1 MESLKA
7 KIMESL
13 KAKSLVREV
22 FADNGEHSHYELLD
36 AETGKVIWAEEEKDE
51 KFEFEKAAEPM
62 IKYLAE
68 NHHPHMQVLIDST
81 SAILLEQEKRYTN
94 SSYVVD

>member
-1 MESLKA
+1 MESLKV
-7 KIMESL
+7 KP
-13 KAKSLVREV
+13 LVREV

-36 AETGKVIWAEEEKDE
+36 AETGKVLWTEEEKDE
-51 KFEFEKAAEPM
+51 KFEKAAEPM

-81 SAILLEQEKRYTN
+81 SAILLEQERMYTN

>member
-1 MESLKA
+1 MESLKV
-7 KIMESL
+7 KP
-13 KAKSLVREV
+13 LVREV
-22 FADNGEHSHYELLD
+22 FVDNGEHSHYELLD
-36 AETGKVIWAEEEKDE
+36 AETGKVLWTEEEKDE
-51 KFEFEKAAEPM
+51 KFEKAAEPM

-81 SAILLEQEKRYTN
+81 SAILLEQEKMYTN

>member
-1 MESLKA
+1 MESLKV
-7 KIMESL
+7 KP
-13 KAKSLVREV
+13 LVREV

-36 AETGKVIWAEEEKDE
+36 AETGKVLWTEEEKDE
-51 KFEFEKAAEPM
+51 KFEKAAEPM

-81 SAILLEQEKRYTN
+81 SAILLEQEKMYTN

>member
-1 MESLKA
+1 MESLKV
-7 KIMESL
+7 KP
-13 KAKSLVREV
+13 LVREV

-36 AETGKVIWAEEEKDE
+36 AETGKVLWTEEEKDE
-51 KFEFEKAAEPM
+51 KFEKAAEPM

-68 NHHPHMQVLIDST
+68 NHHPYMQVLIDST
-81 SAILLEQEKRYTN
+81 SAILLEQEKMYTN

>member
-7 KIMESL
+7 KP
-13 KAKSLVREV
+13 LVREV

-36 AETGKVIWAEEEKDE
+36 AETGKVLWTEEEKDE
-51 KFEFEKAAEPM
+51 KFEKAAEPM

-81 SAILLEQEKRYTN
+81 SAILLEQEKVYTN

>member
-1 MESLKA
+1 MLKL
-7 KIMESL
+7 KIKNYGKL
-13 KAKSLVREV
+13 KSKTFGKGV

-36 AETGKVIWAEEEKDE
+36 AETGKVLWTEEEKD
-51 KFEFEKAAEPM
+51 KKFEKAAEPM

-81 SAILLEQEKRYTN
+81 SAILLEQEKMYTN

>member
-1 MESLKA
+1 MESLKV
-7 KIMESL
+7 KP
-13 KAKSLVREV
+13 LVREV

-36 AETGKVIWAEEEKDE
+36 AETGKVLWTEEEKDE
-51 KFEFEKAAEPM
+51 KFEKAAEPM
-62 IKYLAE
+62 IKYFAE

-81 SAILLEQEKRYTN
+81 SAILLEQEKMYTN

>member
-7 KIMESL
+7 KP
-13 KAKSLVREV
+13 LVREV
-22 FADNGEHSHYELLD
+22 FADNGAHSHYELLD
-36 AETGKVIWAEEEKDE
+36 AETGKVLWTEEEKDE
-51 KFEFEKAAEPM
+51 MFEKAAEPM

-81 SAILLEQEKRYTN
+81 SAILLEQEKMYAN

>member
-1 MESLKA
+1 MESLKV
-7 KIMESL
+7 KP
-13 KAKSLVREV
+13 LVREI

-36 AETGKVIWAEEEKDE
+36 AETGKVLWTEEEKDE
-51 KFEFEKAAEPM
+51 KFEKAAEPM

-81 SAILLEQEKRYTN
+81 SAILLEQEKMYTN

>member
-7 KIMESL
+7 KP
-13 KAKSLVREV
+13 LVREV
-22 FADNGEHSHYELLD
+22 FADNGEHSHYELWD
-36 AETGKVIWAEEEKDE
+36 AETGKVLWTEEEKDE
-51 KFEFEKAAEPM
+51 KFEKAAEPM

-81 SAILLEQEKRYTN
+81 SAILLEQEKMYTN

>member
-1 MESLKA
+1 MESLKV
-7 KIMESL
+7 KP
-13 KAKSLVREV
+13 LVREV

-36 AETGKVIWAEEEKDE
+36 AETGKVLWTEEEKDE
-51 KFEFEKAAEPM
+51 KFEKAAEPM

-81 SAILLEQEKRYTN
+81 SAIFLEQEKMYTN

>member
-1 MESLKA
+1 MESLKV
-7 KIMESL
+7 KP
-13 KAKSLVREV
+13 LVREV

-36 AETGKVIWAEEEKDE
+36 AETGKVLWTEEEKDE
-51 KFEFEKAAEPM
+51 KFEKAAEPM

-81 SAILLEQEKRYTN
+81 SAILLEQEKIYTN

>member
-7 KIMESL
+7 KP
-13 KAKSLVREV
+13 LVREV
-22 FADNGEHSHYELLD
+22 FVDNGEHSHYELLD
-36 AETGKVIWAEEEKDE
+36 AETGKVLWTEEEKDE
-51 KFEFEKAAEPM
+51 KFEKAAEPM

-81 SAILLEQEKRYTN
+81 SAILLEQEKMYTN

>member
-1 MESLKA
+1 MESLKV
-7 KIMESL
+7 KP
-13 KAKSLVREV
+13 LVREV

-36 AETGKVIWAEEEKDE
+36 AETGKVLWTEEEEDE
-51 KFEFEKAAEPM
+51 KFEKAAEPM

-81 SAILLEQEKRYTN
+81 SAILLEQEKMYTN